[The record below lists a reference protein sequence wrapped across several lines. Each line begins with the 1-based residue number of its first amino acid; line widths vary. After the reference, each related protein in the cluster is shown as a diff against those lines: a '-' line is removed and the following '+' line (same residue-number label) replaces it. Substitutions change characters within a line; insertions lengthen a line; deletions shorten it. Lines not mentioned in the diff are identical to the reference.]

1 MHSRSRQRVCATW
14 IGRPRLANSSSTWA
28 RLRSPAWS
36 CSLWTKISAASWG
49 SYTEADS
56 LPTLPYSPPPAAS
69 STISPDCT
77 SPPTGGTGPPKPRT
91 GGQCPSAPSTNHPPA
106 FSLTGN
112 VTRQIIQHYDNLP
125 RQDES
130 LRNPGVGRRPW
141 RRVRDAQAVGLSQ
154 QLQPPRK
161 GGRFD
166 LALRGY
172 RAPRHV
178 RQVYD
183 LAGEGAG
190 EVLRKRS
197 IDSRAAGASGESFS

>member
-1 MHSRSRQRVCATW
+1 MRSRSRRRVCATW
-14 IGRPRLANSSSTWA
+14 IGRARPASSSSTWE
-28 RLRSPAWS
+28 RRKSLGWS
-36 CSLWTKISAASWG
+36 CSRRTKVSAASWG

-56 LPTLPYSPPPAAS
+56 RPTLPYSPPPAAS
-69 STISPDCT
+69 STIPPDC
-77 SPPTGGTGPPKPRT
+77 TGPPKPRT

-154 QLQPPRK
+154 QLQPPRE

-172 RAPRHV
+172 RAPHHL
-178 RQVYD
+178 RQVHC
-183 LAGEGAG
+183 LAGESCG
-190 EVLRKRS
+190 
-197 IDSRAAGASGESFS
+197 